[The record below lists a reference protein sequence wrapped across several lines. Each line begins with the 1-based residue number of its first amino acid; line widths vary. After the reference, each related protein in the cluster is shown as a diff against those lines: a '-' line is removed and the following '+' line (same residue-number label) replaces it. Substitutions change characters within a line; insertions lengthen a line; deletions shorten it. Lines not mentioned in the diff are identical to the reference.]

1 MLAVFGKA
9 LSKIPLLRVR
19 RLLKYFVDFI
29 TPSVDLG
36 KHNKKRLSGRVF
48 PIN

>member
-19 RLLKYFVDFI
+19 RLLKYFVDLI
-29 TPSVDLG
+29 TPSVDLTQQ
-36 KHNKKRLSGRVF
+36 KRLSGRVF